1 MALSLKNIV
10 QRVESIYGKLGDAQH
25 REIETLFMED
35 DDFARQS
42 PELIWKTVNQNLCDK
57 KYVPLTERMSEMEKL
72 FPAGDE
78 YPDIY
83 RGSLSEVDMDDLL

>member
-10 QRVESIYGKLGDAQH
+10 LRIESIYGKLGEAQH

-35 DDFARQS
+35 DNFVRLS
-42 PELIWKTVNQNLCDK
+42 PDAIWKTVNQNLSDK
-57 KYVPLTERMSEMEKL
+57 KYVPLSERMCDMEKL
-72 FPAGDE
+72 FPSGDE

-83 RGSLSEVDMDDLL
+83 RGTLSEIDMDDLL